1 MVLVDSSSWIHLL
14 RPDGDRKVR
23 ARVEQALQSGLACWC
38 PMIRLELWNGAAGD
52 HEKKVLRDLE
62 RSLPELAI
70 NDDVWKS
77 SFELARRARA
87 KGITVP
93 ASDLLIAAC
102 AQAHGARL
110 ESSDSDFE
118 LLAKL

>member
-1 MVLVDSSSWIHLL
+1 MVLVDSSSWIHLF
-14 RPDGDRKVR
+14 RPDGDKTVR
-23 ARVEQALQSGLACWC
+23 SRVEQALQAGVACWC
-38 PMIRLELWNGAAGD
+38 PMVKLELWNGAAGD
-52 HEKKVLRDLE
+52 REKKVLRDLE
-62 RSLPELAI
+62 RLLPELAI

-77 SFELARRARA
+77 SFDLAKRART